1 MTRTEHNH
9 REQQR
14 SDHSPDGGSSRSA
27 KSPTKIGL
35 RAWGQIALRVW
46 KANGTDNLSVN
57 AAGVAFYNMLAIFP
71 AFTAFVMLYGLIADA
86 ADVQVYFVSMRN
98 LIPNDAW
105 ILLNDQLTELAAQN
119 NSSLG
124 WGLVF
129 SLTLAIWSSGAGIRA
144 LMSTLN
150 VVYGEREKRSVAVF
164 LGTAICLTLGG
175 LFVALLSLLF
185 IVGTPLALQFFL
197 LKESVEIVLDVIVW
211 VVLAGMMMIG
221 LAVLFRFGP
230 SRRDAKLRW
239 LSVGSVAATLVWVL
253 ASIGFSFFVRNFG
266 NYQETYGAAGAVIV
280 LLMWFWVTAYI
291 VLIGAELNA
300 QMELQT
306 RHDTTE
312 GPSRPMGERGA
323 YVADNVAPDP
333 KADT

>member
-197 LKESVEIVLDVIVW
+197 LKEGDPARTGQGSGIGRDCPRRYGLGCACCHDDDR
-211 VVLAGMMMIG
+211 AGR
-221 LAVLFRFGP
+221 AFPFRAQP
-230 SRRDAKLRW
+230 
-239 LSVGSVAATLVWVL
+239 
-253 ASIGFSFFVRNFG
+253 
-266 NYQETYGAAGAVIV
+266 AGRK
-280 LLMWFWVTAYI
+280 
-291 VLIGAELNA
+291 AEMA
-300 QMELQT
+300 
-306 RHDTTE
+306 
-312 GPSRPMGERGA
+312 
-323 YVADNVAPDP
+323 
-333 KADT
+333 